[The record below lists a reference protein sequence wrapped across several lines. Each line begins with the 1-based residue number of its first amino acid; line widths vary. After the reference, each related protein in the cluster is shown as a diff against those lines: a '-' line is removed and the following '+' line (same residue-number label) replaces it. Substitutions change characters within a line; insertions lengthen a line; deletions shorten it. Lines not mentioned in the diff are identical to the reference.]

1 MSDRMNRGWGGRR
14 VKRERKGKERE
25 GVTTH
30 RISYYNQIPVPV
42 PVLEDSNTG
51 NSWEEGRWMAE
62 VVQVD

>member
-1 MSDRMNRGWGGRR
+1 MNRGWGGRR

-30 RISYYNQIPVPV
+30 RIQYYNQIPVPV
-42 PVLEDSNTG
+42 LEDSNNTG

-62 VVQVD
+62 VVQV

>member
-1 MSDRMNRGWGGRR
+1 

-30 RISYYNQIPVPV
+30 RMPYCDQIPV

-51 NSWEEGRWMAE
+51 KKVGGWLRWYR
-62 VVQVD
+62 

>member
-1 MSDRMNRGWGGRR
+1 M
-14 VKRERKGKERE
+14 KRERKGKERE

-30 RISYYNQIPVPV
+30 RIPYYNQIPV